1 MERIAADSIANTC
14 KRFNSTPGRL
24 AFSAFTRHAQSP
36 KSTGPM
42 LQYWNMANSPISKN
56 VGTQDLSGS
65 MSLMSSS
72 GLGTVSCASNLGPP
86 RTMADVEALKS
97 ADMTSGSQRTANTIR
112 GVVAICATA
121 LDVLSGVVL
130 KQYGLVLAEPLV
142 TSPIAVE
149 GLVRGTSDQ
158 LRPLFERCIAH

>member
-1 MERIAADSIANTC
+1 
-14 KRFNSTPGRL
+14 
-24 AFSAFTRHAQSP
+24 
-36 KSTGPM
+36 
-42 LQYWNMANSPISKN
+42 
-56 VGTQDLSGS
+56 
-65 MSLMSSS
+65 
-72 GLGTVSCASNLGPP
+72 
-86 RTMADVEALKS
+86 MADVEALKS